1 MATLHTETSNRPCRG
16 SPTSLWLGWLLPA
29 QPPWRACAPPCQSG
43 PLPPIALVTGCVVD
57 GAGIPPPAPS
67 LASSSHSPHPG
78 NDGTRWP
85 QFTATNPST
94 EPPSARVT
102 APGKPLPTHLR
113 LREAEAPGICGDPHP
128 LPPAWRLKS
137 LGQRLGVAQGH
148 WRGESDR
155 NSPQAWPSPHPRT
168 DSPPTQHRMTSGP
181 GLPPSPGTAPEWGR
195 PRGVTSGCPLPSD
208 RDLAGA
214 GLRRGPPGGLPPNPI
229 PPFPGISGP
238 SPSDVTGG
246 CYGNWPK
253 FPNKITA
260 GGLSFLGGS
269 RRVNNGG
276 GRRGR

>member
-78 NDGTRWP
+78 NDVTRWP
-85 QFTATNPST
+85 QFTATNPSI

-195 PRGVTSGCPLPSD
+195 PRCHIWLPSP
-208 RDLAGA
+208 
-214 GLRRGPPGGLPPNPI
+214 LRPGPGRRRVKE
-229 PPFPGISGP
+229 GP
-238 SPSDVTGG
+238 S
-246 CYGNWPK
+246 W
-253 FPNKITA
+253 
-260 GGLSFLGGS
+260 GS
-269 RRVNNGG
+269 PP
-276 GRRGR
+276 